1 MSRATFK
8 LATEA
13 GPDLHAGSSSPAL
26 PMQQLWFSIQRLPWS
41 SLVLLP
47 ADPETSSDAV
57 GKALHEVGR
66 LTMGDRLRLLDARGL
81 QLPATAPLILDMS
94 GASPVRPAGADR
106 SERVLVLVESVL
118 SQPSGIPV
126 ALAADAVVLCL
137 TLGKTPVAS
146 ARETLKLVGEQRF
159 VGCVTIP

>member
-8 LATEA
+8 LAAET
-13 GPDLHAGSSSPAL
+13 GPDLHPGPSSPAL

-47 ADPETSSDAV
+47 ADPETSAHEV
-57 GKALHEVGR
+57 AKALQEVGR
-66 LTMGDRLRLLDARGL
+66 LTMGERLRMLDARGV

-94 GASPVRPAGADR
+94 GASPLRPAGTEW
-106 SERVLVLVESVL
+106 SERVLVLVESVI
-118 SQPSGIPV
+118 SRPSGIPV

-146 ARETLKLVGEQRF
+146 ARETLKLIGEQRF
-159 VGCVTIP
+159 VGCITIP